1 MQDADP
7 PLDLEI
13 FLVAPPGLEGA
24 VAAEA
29 HAAGFAP
36 AQAVP
41 GGVVVRGGWP
51 EVWRANLVLRGPG
64 RVLVRFAAFRA
75 MHLAQLDKRARRV
88 PWATLFHPGQPLR
101 VEAVCHA
108 SRIYHAGAAKM
119 RIERALIEEAGAQ
132 ITADADLRV
141 LARIEDDLCTLSLD
155 SSGAALH
162 KRGHKQAVG
171 KAPLRETMAAMFLA
185 QAGFGAATAGV
196 PAGAMPVI
204 DPMCGSGTFPIEA
217 AEIAAGLTPGRAR
230 HFGFERLANFE
241 AAAFAKMHAAAPPA
255 PAASDGPLF
264 FGYDRDQG
272 AIANA
277 AANAARAGVGGLC
290 HFACQPIGALYPPAG
305 LPPGLVIFNPP
316 YGTRIGARKPLFALY
331 ASAGVVLRERFAGWR
346 VAMVC
351 PDMGLAKTMGL
362 PFLPDAPW
370 VEHGGIKV
378 RLLRTDALPA

>member
-1 MQDADP
+1 
-7 PLDLEI
+7 
-13 FLVAPPGLEGA
+13 
-24 VAAEA
+24 
-29 HAAGFAP
+29 
-36 AQAVP
+36 
-41 GGVVVRGGWP
+41 
-51 EVWRANLVLRGPG
+51 
-64 RVLVRFAAFRA
+64 

-230 HFGFERLANFE
+230 HFGFERLANFD
-241 AAAFAKMHAAAPPA
+241 AAAFAQMHAAAPPA
-255 PAASDGPLF
+255 LAASDSPLF

-277 AANAARAGVGGLC
+277 TANAARAGVGGLC
-290 HFACQPIGALYPPAG
+290 HFACQPIGAL
-305 LPPGLVIFNPP
+305 NPP